1 MRHFLRIGTA
11 ALCSLVSVSAASAS
25 ELEVFQTA
33 MQSQDYESGYHLG
46 LALQTK
52 FAGNP
57 EFDFMFAQ
65 AAYAQGFT
73 DQAIFALERVL
84 WVNPNNSDARNLLAE
99 LYLVQQAYTFAQIE
113 SNTVIRSE
121 PAPQAYGK
129 AQQINTVAARYYGGS
144 NGILSYGSLSV
155 ELGHDSN
162 PEQSPSRSSSAFR
175 KVSAEVGGEYL
186 LSTDTGLKYE
196 LSLGQRTN
204 SQTNIDGKR
213 FVAVSGSFTHQATS
227 SVSFGFDIGGQKT
240 NAGNDPERNRINATL
255 HGQFD
260 FAEPLTISPYVKLQ
274 RINSETDDL
283 DRTLKTFGLQ
293 ARYGAVSS
301 RSFDI
306 FGSVY
311 FQTSQPE
318 TPSVNN
324 SVMTD
329 FQSRG
334 AVIGARMYVNRDV
347 TLTSRLQV
355 QSYDF
360 SGAINQSPG
369 GALRHDQT
377 TEASAVMDYRID
389 ETQKIAVGLKR
400 TRNTSNTAS
409 QEFGRTEYSITYTY
423 RFGG

>member
-1 MRHFLRIGTA
+1 MRHFLRIGSL
-11 ALCSLVSVSAASAS
+11 ALCSLIPVSAVNAS
-25 ELEVFQTA
+25 EFGAFQIA
-33 MQSQDYESGYHLG
+33 MQSQDYETGYQLG
-46 LALQTK
+46 VALQTK

-65 AAYAQGFT
+65 AAYVQGFT

-84 WVNPNNSDARNLLAE
+84 WIDPNHSDARNLLAE
-99 LYLVQQAYTFAQIE
+99 LYLVQQAYTYAQIE
-113 SNTVIRSE
+113 SNTVIRSK

-129 AQQINTVAARYYGGS
+129 AQQINTVATRYYGGS
-144 NGILSYGSLSV
+144 SGILSYGSLSV

-162 PEQSPSRSSSAFR
+162 PDQAPNQSSSAFR
-175 KVSAEVGGEYL
+175 MVSAELGGEYL
-186 LSTDTGLKYE
+186 LSNDTGLKYE
-196 LSLGQRTN
+196 LSMGQRTN
-204 SQTNIDGKR
+204 SQSNIDGKR

-227 SVSFGFDIGGQKT
+227 SLSFGFDLGGQKT
-240 NAGNDPERNRINATL
+240 NAANDPERNRINASL

-260 FAEPLTISPYVKLQ
+260 FAESLTIMPFVKLQ
-274 RINSETDDL
+274 RIQTQTDDL
-283 DRTLKTFGLQ
+283 DRTLRTFGLQ

-334 AVIGARMYVNRDV
+334 AVIGAHFYLNRDV

-360 SGAINQSPG
+360 SGAINQNSG
-369 GALRHDQT
+369 GALRRDQT
-377 TEASAVMDYRID
+377 TQASAVMDYRID
-389 ETQKIAVGLKR
+389 ETQKVAVGLKR